1 MDANALARD
10 VRGRAQERPVY
21 VDHDGERLFG
31 IVHEPEKRHDGVALL
46 FASSGVQNRSGPHRM
61 YVQAA
66 RRFSQLGL
74 TSLRLDLPGVGD
86 SVERKLGGDFDLHD
100 PASVVDAIEFLVA
113 NHDVRRVVL
122 VGLCAGARVAVK
134 AAARHPKVDAVI
146 AWSMPI
152 ISGAVDMPVEE
163 GGGAYMGR
171 AMARA
176 QLREWAPKLVNPA
189 AWYRYLRSEK
199 TVAEGWRMMQRALS
213 GFLPEPLRQKSSR
226 QTDFLSSLDSY
237 VASGRKMLCVYGG
250 DDDTV
255 RTEFG
260 ERYPEIVAHRSSSCD
275 YLVVPNADH
284 TYTRIAASEEVIART
299 SDWLARH
306 YTG

>member
-1 MDANALARD
+1 MDANALARV
-10 VRGRAQERPVY
+10 VRGPAEERPLY
-21 VDHDGERLFG
+21 VDHHGEKLFG
-31 IVHEPEKRHDGVALL
+31 ILHEPEKRHDDVALL
-46 FASSGVQNRSGPHRM
+46 FSSSGLQNRVGPHRM

-74 TSLRLDLPGVGD
+74 TALRLDLPGVGD
-86 SVERKLGGDFDLHD
+86 SVERELAGDFDHHD
-100 PASVVDAIEFLVA
+100 PASVVDAIEFLIA

-122 VGLCAGARVAVK
+122 VGLCSGARVAIK
-134 AAARHPKVDAVI
+134 AAARHPRVDAVI

-152 ISGAVDMPVEE
+152 ISGAVDMPVAE

-171 AMARA
+171 TMARA
-176 QLREWAPKLVNPA
+176 QLREWAPKLANPA

-199 TVAEGWRMMQRALS
+199 SLTEGWDMMRRALS
-213 GFLPEPLRQKSSR
+213 GLLPEPLRQKSSR

-250 DDDTV
+250 DDDMV

-260 ERYPEIVAHRSSSCD
+260 ERYPEIAAHRSSTCD
-275 YLVVPNADH
+275 YLLVPNGDH
-284 TYTRIAASEEVIART
+284 TYTRVAASEEVIART

-306 YTG
+306 YLG